1 MQDTQFS
8 ELHKYVAADAV
19 VDWQTEDIPQSP
31 VANLTEALQANIDY
45 YGNPQWVQGYFD
57 HCHRDENFKA
67 CGRQQWVVGMTK

>member
-31 VANLTEALQANIDY
+31 VAMQVYITA
-45 YGNPQWVQGYFD
+45 
-57 HCHRDENFKA
+57 
-67 CGRQQWVVGMTK
+67 MT